1 MLRTS
6 LISGL
11 ILDGILFAYMVVSGI
26 VSTVR
31 NWEASQ
37 TKATGLAAVI
47 GMGAELLVS
56 GVLYGLAGA
65 LATYLAL
72 KWTRL
77 GQLKG
82 Q

>member
-11 ILDGILFAYMVVSGI
+11 ILDGILLAYTFVSGVVS
-26 VSTVR
+26 VMR

-37 TKATGLAAVI
+37 AKATGHTAVV
-47 GMGAELLVS
+47 ARRVELLIS

-65 LATYLAL
+65 LATHLAL
-72 KWTRL
+72 KWTKA
-77 GQLKG
+77 GQ
-82 Q
+82 